1 MNSHMHKIFSTGI
14 LVAVAGCASTPTPPP
29 TLQTGPDAEVTV
41 DGLVRVDHAVVPVAY
56 RKPDMDLSQYTRF
69 MLDSVEVAYQRDPG
83 NRRRSPMGGGGDNFA
98 LSPSQME
105 TLKGMFQEAVVEAL
119 TKDDG
124 YELTTESGP
133 DVLRI
138 TASLIDLVVRV
149 PTDLGGRQDVYTRSY
164 GLVSLILELR
174 DSQSGEIL
182 VRAGDRRDPTRG
194 TSNHLAEVSPVFVRA
209 DMNRLFQYWA
219 DLMRERL
226 DAFRGET

>member
-1 MNSHMHKIFSTGI
+1 MHKIFSTGI

-105 TLKGMFQEAVVEAL
+105 TLKGMFHEAVVEAL

-124 YELTTESGP
+124 YELTTEPGP

-149 PTDLGGRQDVYTRSY
+149 GAHAIDIDIPFPSQAGALPQHEVGGGKLGGGSEVPFSL
-164 GLVSLILELR
+164 LVT
-174 DSQSGEIL
+174 DG
-182 VRAGDRRDPTRG
+182 VGGANGVG
-194 TSNHLAEVSPVFVRA
+194 TVEAAN
-209 DMNRLFQYWA
+209 
-219 DLMRERL
+219 DLDERP
-226 DAFRGET
+226 AVG